1 MTTRKARE
9 TRAAYRVKSKARGA
23 PLRARKPHAREM
35 AERVVPW
42 EERIAP
48 TDEQLG
54 EWMAWL
60 NEHEPEFEQKYSG
73 HYLAIWDKQI
83 IAATRDSNLVYPL
96 ARQVMPNV
104 VPLVTYVPRVEEM
117 DFAFSPFPAE
127 WRER

>member
-1 MTTRKARE
+1 MKTKKTRE
-9 TRAAYRVKSKARGA
+9 TRAAYRVKSKARNMA
-23 PLRARKPHAREM
+23 PRTRKPRARAV
-35 AERVVPW
+35 ERVVPW
-42 EERIAP
+42 EERLAP
-48 TDEQLG
+48 TDEQLD

-60 NEHEPEFEQKYSG
+60 NEREPEFEQKYPG

-96 ARQVMPNV
+96 ARQAMSNV